1 MLSEDSAVAGRWPEV
16 ILERL
21 CGPNVIAVEGDL
33 LTAERRDM
41 GKQII
46 VDNLTLGTQLDHS
59 VLMVLISLAESLAG
73 RPPYRPA
80 GGYFGNRDVGSVLL
94 QIDGLIFGW
103 PGLPCT
109 APSST
114 LRPDPP
120 VSCGLGSG
128 VSRHGWRSGRD

>member
-1 MLSEDSAVAGRWPEV
+1 VAGRWPEV

-33 LTAERRDM
+33 LPAERRDM

-73 RPPYRPA
+73 RPPYRPS
-80 GGYFGNRDVGSVLL
+80 GTIEPILLTLGLTMTSTVPPGRSRFTSIPRHFVPGYYQPVPPGQKPFGS
-94 QIDGLIFGW
+94 
-103 PGLPCT
+103 
-109 APSST
+109 
-114 LRPDPP
+114 
-120 VSCGLGSG
+120 
-128 VSRHGWRSGRD
+128 